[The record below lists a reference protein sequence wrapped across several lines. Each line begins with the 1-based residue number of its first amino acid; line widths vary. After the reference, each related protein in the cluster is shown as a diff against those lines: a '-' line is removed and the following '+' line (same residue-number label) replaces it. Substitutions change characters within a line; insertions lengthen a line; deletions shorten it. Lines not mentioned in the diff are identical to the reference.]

1 MTPFAGNFNG
11 AVAAARRA
19 AAEAAREKARAEEA
33 AFRAAREKARAD
45 EAASRAAREKARAE
59 DAASRA
65 DKAASRAAREVAK
78 VGGTLARE
86 RELVLDIVALRFGP
100 EVARRV
106 RPVLE
111 AMDGPDRVYDVRSR
125 ALASSSAEDLL
136 HGLGLSDGRSP

>member
-33 AFRAAREKARAD
+33 AFRAAREKAWAD

-136 HGLGLSDGRSP
+136 HGLGLSDGRSS

>member
-1 MTPFAGNFNG
+1 M
-11 AVAAARRA
+11 
-19 AAEAAREKARAEEA
+19 
-33 AFRAAREKARAD
+33 
-45 EAASRAAREKARAE
+45 
-59 DAASRA
+59 
-65 DKAASRAAREVAK
+65 AK

-136 HGLGLSDGRSP
+136 HGLGLSDGRSS